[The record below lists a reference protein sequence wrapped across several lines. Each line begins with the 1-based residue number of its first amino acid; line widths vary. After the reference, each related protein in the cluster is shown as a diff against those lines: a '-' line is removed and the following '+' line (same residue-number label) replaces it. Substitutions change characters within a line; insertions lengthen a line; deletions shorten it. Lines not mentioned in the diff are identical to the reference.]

1 MKNKILL
8 FSSDEI
14 LEEWKKDSYVMIDRD
29 NSVKSESLRIHN
41 EHHKYLK
48 YLKDIKRGKY
58 LLEEAYAKLFKNKTL
73 YYEYDSVFTKEQLD
87 GFGWKYDPFDGRT
100 RPKTKERLKMYFDSD
115 EDYYYDDDDDSSYSA
130 AEVLD
135 IGFVE
140 DQMMKRLMLKLK
152 LLVQKAVRGR

>member
-1 MKNKILL
+1 
-8 FSSDEI
+8 
-14 LEEWKKDSYVMIDRD
+14 MIDRD

-41 EHHKYLK
+41 EHYKYLK

-115 EDYYYDDDDDSSYSA
+115 EDLLSLQNDMKELDNMYEIIKHILKQYDQFTFFFSN
-130 AEVLD
+130 
-135 IGFVE
+135 
-140 DQMMKRLMLKLK
+140 LKTETI
-152 LLVQKAVRGR
+152 

>member
-41 EHHKYLK
+41 EHYKYLK

-115 EDYYYDDDDDSSYSA
+115 EDLLSLQNDMKELDNMYEIIKHILKQYDQFTFFFSN
-130 AEVLD
+130 
-135 IGFVE
+135 
-140 DQMMKRLMLKLK
+140 LKTETI
-152 LLVQKAVRGR
+152 

>member
-100 RPKTKERLKMYFDSD
+100 RPKTKEKLKMYFDSD
-115 EDYYYDDDDDSSYSA
+115 EDLLSLQNDMKELDNMYEIIKHILKQYDQFTFFFSN
-130 AEVLD
+130 
-135 IGFVE
+135 
-140 DQMMKRLMLKLK
+140 LKTETI
-152 LLVQKAVRGR
+152 

>member
-41 EHHKYLK
+41 EHYKYLK

-73 YYEYDSVFTKEQLD
+73 YYEYDNVFTKEQLD

-115 EDYYYDDDDDSSYSA
+115 EDLLSLQNDMKELDNMYEIIKHILKQYDQFTFFFSN
-130 AEVLD
+130 
-135 IGFVE
+135 
-140 DQMMKRLMLKLK
+140 LKTETI
-152 LLVQKAVRGR
+152 

>member
-41 EHHKYLK
+41 EHYKYLK

-115 EDYYYDDDDDSSYSA
+115 EDLLSLQNDIKELDNMYEIIKHILKQYDQFTFFFSN
-130 AEVLD
+130 
-135 IGFVE
+135 
-140 DQMMKRLMLKLK
+140 LKTETI
-152 LLVQKAVRGR
+152 

>member
-115 EDYYYDDDDDSSYSA
+115 EDLLSLQNDMKELDNMYEIIKHILKQYDQFTFFFSN
-130 AEVLD
+130 
-135 IGFVE
+135 
-140 DQMMKRLMLKLK
+140 LKTETI
-152 LLVQKAVRGR
+152 

>member
-8 FSSDEI
+8 FTSDEI

-41 EHHKYLK
+41 EHYKYLK
-48 YLKDIKRGKY
+48 YLKDVKRGKY

-73 YYEYDSVFTKEQLD
+73 YYDSVFTKEQLD

-100 RPKTKERLKMYFDSD
+100 RPKTKEKLKIYFDSD
-115 EDYYYDDDDDSSYSA
+115 EDLLSVQNDMKELDNMYEIIKHILKQYDQFTFFFSN
-130 AEVLD
+130 
-135 IGFVE
+135 
-140 DQMMKRLMLKLK
+140 LKTETI
-152 LLVQKAVRGR
+152 

>member
-8 FSSDEI
+8 FTSDEI

-41 EHHKYLK
+41 EHYKYLK
-48 YLKDIKRGKY
+48 YLKDVKRGKY

-100 RPKTKERLKMYFDSD
+100 RPKTKEKLKIYFDSD
-115 EDYYYDDDDDSSYSA
+115 EDLLSVQNDMKELDNMYEIIKHILKQYDQFTFFFSN
-130 AEVLD
+130 
-135 IGFVE
+135 
-140 DQMMKRLMLKLK
+140 LKTETI
-152 LLVQKAVRGR
+152 